1 VRGLPAS
8 AYLDA
13 TRAQLEY
20 SAIFAPSWQFV
31 CHASDLPAS
40 GTAVRFDGAGR
51 SAVVLRTKAGGL
63 HAFRNVC
70 RHRGARLVEGDA
82 LTGLAFCIDG
92 RLRCPYH
99 GWTYDE
105 SGALAG
111 IPAGQQFD
119 AFDAAAHSLHPLHV
133 AQWRGLVFVAFEPPR
148 LAVEQVLDSVAG
160 AWPDLTSMRRVIEP
174 RVTPCAADWKL
185 ACEHALDTAHFDIA
199 RPVLKPRLFGPPVFE
214 HGGGEALR
222 AAAEVATGAV
232 GDTWSSRM
240 YRQLLRDRQ
249 PPPARAEYVYLWPNL
264 MLQLAPDGLSILQ
277 VLPGAT
283 GQSTF
288 RELRYAATD
297 SSREMRLLRYTHQR
311 VRRQA
316 LAVDMRIL
324 ARVQQGLLGMG
335 ADETGPIAM
344 GETGL
349 RWFADRCRAAL
360 PAPAVASRKLTP
372 RAGSRRKTPP
382 PVNAS
387 N

>member
-1 VRGLPAS
+1 MRGLPAS
-8 AYLDA
+8 CYLDA
-13 TRAQLEY
+13 ARASLEH

-40 GTAVRFDGAGR
+40 GTAVRFDCGGR

-63 HAFRNVC
+63 HAFRNAC

-82 LTGLAFCIDG
+82 HTGLAFCVDG
-92 RLRCPYH
+92 CFRCPYH

-105 SGALAG
+105 SGALAS

-133 AQWRGLVFVAFEPPR
+133 AQWRGLVFVAFATPR

-160 AWPDLTSMRRVIEP
+160 AWPDLASMRRVIEP
-174 RVTPCAADWKL
+174 RATPCAADWKL
-185 ACEHALDTAHFDIA
+185 ACEHTFDTAHFDIA
-199 RPVLKPRLFGPPVFE
+199 RPALKPRLFGPPVFE
-214 HGGGEALR
+214 QGESEALR
-222 AAAEVATGAV
+222 ATAEVATGAV

-240 YRQLLRDRQ
+240 YRQLLRGKQ
-249 PPPARAEYVYLWPNL
+249 PASARAEYVYLWPNL
-264 MLQLAPDGLSILQ
+264 LLQLAPDGLSILQ
-277 VLPGAT
+277 VLPGVT

-288 RELRYAATD
+288 RELRYAAPD

-316 LAVDMRIL
+316 LAVDTRIL
-324 ARVQQGLLGMG
+324 ARVQQGLAGLE
-335 ADETGPIAM
+335 ADETGPIAT
-344 GETGL
+344 GEAGL
-349 RWFADRCRAAL
+349 RWFADSCRAHL
-360 PAPAVASRKLTP
+360 SVPAKKPGKLTL
-372 RAGSRRKTPP
+372 RGGSRRKTSS
-382 PVNAS
+382 PVAAS